1 MQCGAAEGSAV
12 GGPVGGVV
20 GGAVGGVAGGVGGLL
35 GVDQRPAFHDYVIR
49 EGRSSYTYAR
59 PIQGVIL
66 PREGIVWT
74 AFLGNTM

>member
-35 GVDQRPAFHDYVIR
+35 GVDQRPA
-49 EGRSSYTYAR
+49 SYTYAR
-59 PIQGVIL
+59 PIQPGVIL
-66 PREGIVWT
+66 PREGIVCT

>member
-1 MQCGAAEGSAV
+1 MQCGAAEGSA

-20 GGAVGGVAGGVGGLL
+20 GGVVGGSWRSRRPSS
-35 GVDQRPAFHDYVIR
+35 VDQRPAFHDYVIR

-59 PIQGVIL
+59 PIQPGVIL
-66 PREGIVWT
+66 PREGIVYT